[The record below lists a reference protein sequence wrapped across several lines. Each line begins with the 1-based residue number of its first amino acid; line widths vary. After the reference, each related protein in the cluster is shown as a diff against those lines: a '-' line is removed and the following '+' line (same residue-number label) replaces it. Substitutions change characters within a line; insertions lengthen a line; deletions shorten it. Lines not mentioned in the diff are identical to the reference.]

1 MQERHVTGL
10 VQKIRVSLRPLAEK
24 STYIEDGKTASS
36 SPGKDVH
43 GLYVRI
49 IFQNSKSCNKD
60 SERRVLGVVSTQQ

>member
-10 VQKIRVSLRPLAEK
+10 VQMIRVSLRPLAENN
-24 STYIEDGKTASS
+24 TYIEDGKTASS